1 MHLIRLII
9 VDESELLRVGL
20 KTSLE
25 AGGDIEVV
33 GDFGPTCETV
43 TAMQRL
49 TPDVVLLNVS
59 WPSGDGISVCRELRG
74 AMPSTKVVMLSCDER
89 DEEMVA
95 SIMAGASGYVS
106 TGASKAEIVRA
117 VRCAAHGG
125 SHFDREL
132 ADRVIGRLRE
142 LMEGRSEWDPALLSE
157 REKAILAIAA
167 EGSSNEQIGRRLN
180 VASSTVRNNMTVIRS
195 KLDLHSRAKLMAYAF
210 RHGMVD
216 DLEDGPS
223 MPEVAN

>member
-20 KTSLE
+20 KASLE

-43 TAMQRL
+43 AVVQRL
-49 TPDVVLLNVS
+49 TPDAVLLSVS

-74 AMPSTKVVMLSCDER
+74 AMPSTKVVMLSRDER
-89 DEEMVA
+89 DEE
-95 SIMAGASGYVS
+95 
-106 TGASKAEIVRA
+106 
-117 VRCAAHGG
+117 
-125 SHFDREL
+125 
-132 ADRVIGRLRE
+132 IGQR
-142 LMEGRSEWDPALLSE
+142 P
-157 REKAILAIAA
+157 
-167 EGSSNEQIGRRLN
+167 N
-180 VASSTVRNNMTVIRS
+180 VATSTVRNNITDIRS
-195 KLDLHSRAKLMAYAF
+195 KLDLHSRAKLMANAF